1 MGGSPQKIFSKIFEK
16 TLDNRHKVCYTIITE
31 GEGKPHKP
39 EGRNK
44 MYGLTGWPIMLG
56 EDEELWFDT
65 MDELMEFAKMFN
77 ITDESELTP
86 IGVDFWS
93 I

>member
-1 MGGSPQKIFSKIFEK
+1 
-16 TLDNRHKVCYTIITE
+16 
-31 GEGKPHKP
+31 
-39 EGRNK
+39 